1 MNILVNYDMHQR
13 SSEDITFAINAL
25 NGIQNYYKFLV
36 SDTPLKITEGYLIWN
51 SLPDIVK
58 NDFQSY
64 RIYVIDKPFHD
75 NWFSHEESHY
85 SVITTSDWN
94 DHFAPPSL
102 VAYLIYQMAQAAV
115 NFEFNL
121 NESQVL
127 RYAHETTVGC
137 MFDFCGIKSE
147 IRNGMR
153 VGAICPKCRGILS
166 QFGNHQEALS
176 AIEKI
181 LDHVRLI
188 SIGRPPRI
196 IFNQVYIIK
205 HYEEPSDIHN
215 AFKYGVEPALD
226 KLGFIVRIGNR
237 QNHGTH
243 YFSDIIND
251 ISCSKLAL
259 ALIDSRNAINNLN
272 TYIEY
277 GIARGM
283 GKDVFLICENEYIQH
298 LPSDLHGIQ
307 VIGYQAKDYTALS
320 QSIVNTL
327 NDYSICYISKQ
338 TVNSL

>member
-1 MNILVNYDMHQR
+1 MNILINYDMHQS
-13 SSEDITFAINAL
+13 SSEDIVLVINTL
-25 NGIQNYYKFLV
+25 NGIQNYFRFV
-36 SDTPLKITEGYLIWN
+36 VNNTPLEIAGNYFEWN
-51 SLPDIVK
+51 TLPDSIK
-58 NDFQSY
+58 NDIQSY
-64 RIYVIDKPFHD
+64 RVYVIDKPFHD

-85 SVITTSDWN
+85 AVITTSDWN
-94 DHFAPPSL
+94 NHFAPPSL
-102 VAYLIYQMAQAAV
+102 VAYLIYQIAQAAV

-137 MFDFCGIKSE
+137 MFDFCCTKSE

-188 SIGRPPRI
+188 SIGRPPHI
-196 IFNQVYIIK
+196 IFDQVYIIK

-215 AFKYGVEPALD
+215 AFLYGVEEALKD
-226 KLGFIVRIGNR
+226 LGLKIRIGNQ

-243 YFSDIIND
+243 YFYDIIND
-251 ISCSKLAL
+251 IACSKLAL

-283 GKDVFLICENEYIQH
+283 GKDVFIICENEYIQY

-307 VIGYQAKDYTALS
+307 VIGFQAKNYTALS
-320 QSIVNTL
+320 QNVVNIL
-327 NDYSICYISKQ
+327 KDYSIRYISKQ
-338 TVNSL
+338 AINSL

>member
-1 MNILVNYDMHQR
+1 MNIFVNYDMHQR
-13 SSEDITFAINAL
+13 SSEDITFAINTL
-25 NGIQNYYKFLV
+25 NGVQNYYKFLV
-36 SDTPLKITEGYLIWN
+36 SDTPLKITNDYLIWN
-51 SLPDIVK
+51 SLSYNVR

-64 RIYVIDKPFHD
+64 LIYVIEKPFHD
-75 NWFSHEESHY
+75 NWFSHENSHY

-102 VAYLIYQMAQAAV
+102 VAYLIYQMAQAAI

-121 NESQVL
+121 NERQVL
-127 RYAHETTVGC
+127 RYVHETTVGC

-176 AIEKI
+176 AIEKM

-188 SIGRPPRI
+188 SIGRPPRV

-205 HYEEPSDIHN
+205 HYKEPSDIHN
-215 AFKYGVEPALD
+215 AFKYGVEPVLG
-226 KLGFIVRIGNR
+226 KLGFIVRTDNR

-243 YFSDIIND
+243 YFSDIIDD
-251 ISCSKLAL
+251 ISCSKLVL
-259 ALIDSRNAINNLN
+259 SLIDGRNAINNLN
-272 TYIEY
+272 TYIEC

-283 GKDVFLICENEYIQH
+283 GKDVFIICENEYIQH

-307 VIGYQAKDYTALS
+307 VIDFHTNDYAALS
-320 QSIVNTL
+320 QRIVNAL
-327 NDYSICYISKQ
+327 KDYSICYMSNQ
-338 TVNSL
+338 T